1 MQVLFCLL
9 GIFPYVNARTI
20 FFFIFFFNY
29 LYLSMSI
36 SINYNLT
43 LRKPIQRQDL
53 WEKVHLILPFTV
65 EAHLSLDIITNVL
78 VAWWVGCMSL
88 FLLMARSN

>member
-20 FFFIFFFNY
+20 FFFLNY
-29 LYLSMSI
+29 LYLSMSVN
-36 SINYNLT
+36 INYNLT

-53 WEKVHLILPFTV
+53 WEKVHLVFPFTV

-88 FLLMARSN
+88 FLLMASSN